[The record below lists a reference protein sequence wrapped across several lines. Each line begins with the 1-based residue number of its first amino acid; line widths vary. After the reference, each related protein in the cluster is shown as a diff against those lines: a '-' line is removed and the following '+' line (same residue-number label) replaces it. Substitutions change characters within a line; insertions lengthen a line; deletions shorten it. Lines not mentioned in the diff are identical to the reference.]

1 MVRRPHR
8 RAFPRPV
15 TAPHCVAVAAARTPV
30 AATPIV
36 ARELNTRAHERPRS
50 FRKGLVDVFVPS
62 EARVSK
68 KKQKLRERR
77 RKHAQ
82 QAQSERHRTGD
93 NRVPL
98 CTYGTFVDTASPRPP
113 CVPPLR
119 PPQQAQKEHT
129 ALTEVSLDDDND
141 TAHDD
146 RDDDDDYDILCA
158 ADVLDG
164 PLVHAPASEAQCI
177 IC

>member
-1 MVRRPHR
+1 MVRRPHS
-8 RAFPRPV
+8 RAFPRSV
-15 TAPHCVAVAAARTPV
+15 TAQTPV

-36 ARELNTRAHERPRS
+36 ACGPSARAHERPRS

-68 KKQKLRERR
+68 KKQKQRERR

-82 QAQSERHRTGD
+82 QAPRDRQQTADTEA
-93 NRVPL
+93 PL
-98 CTYGTFVDTASPRPP
+98 CTYGTFVDAAPPRPA
-113 CVPPLR
+113 CAPPLR
-119 PPQQAQKEHT
+119 PPPEAHQAPT
-129 ALTEVSLDDDND
+129 VLTEVCLDDEED
-141 TAHDD
+141 THDD
-146 RDDDDDYDILCA
+146 RDDEYEILCA

-164 PLVHAPASEAQCI
+164 PLVHAPADEAPCV

>member
-1 MVRRPHR
+1 
-8 RAFPRPV
+8 
-15 TAPHCVAVAAARTPV
+15 VAATHTPV

-36 ARELNTRAHERPRS
+36 ACGPSARAHERPRS

-68 KKQKLRERR
+68 KKQKQRERR

-82 QAQSERHRTGD
+82 QAQRDRQQTAD
-93 NRVPL
+93 NEVPL
-98 CTYGTFVDTASPRPP
+98 CTYGTFVDAPPPRPA
-113 CVPPLR
+113 CAPPLR
-119 PPQQAQKEHT
+119 QQAPT
-129 ALTEVSLDDDND
+129 VLTEVCLDDED
-141 TAHDD
+141 THDD
-146 RDDDDDYDILCA
+146 RDDEYEILCA

-164 PLVHAPASEAQCI
+164 PLVHAPADEAPCV